1 MVSAHLGCVGNFPS
15 MQSGQMPDRVH
26 PELNHLDPF
35 WDKSD
40 IVGRYKKKK
49 DLPQYNPDKPKQADL
64 RHAIRFSR
72 QEIETEIPADS
83 LMRRSR
89 YRTSGNTRESNYA
102 LAGILFPFHT
112 RTLPVCG
119 PSVNP

>member
-1 MVSAHLGCVGNFPS
+1 

-49 DLPQYNPDKPKQADL
+49 IFLSIIQTSPSKLICAMPFASAARKSRPKFLQTA
-64 RHAIRFSR
+64 
-72 QEIETEIPADS
+72 
-83 LMRRSR
+83 
-89 YRTSGNTRESNYA
+89 
-102 LAGILFPFHT
+102 
-112 RTLPVCG
+112 
-119 PSVNP
+119 